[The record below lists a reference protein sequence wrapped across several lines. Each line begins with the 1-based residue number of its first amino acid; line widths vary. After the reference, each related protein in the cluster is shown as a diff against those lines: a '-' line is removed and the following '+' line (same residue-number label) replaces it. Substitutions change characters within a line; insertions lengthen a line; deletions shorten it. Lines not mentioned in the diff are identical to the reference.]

1 MKFCQKLIVAGLL
14 LFSSCAPLSKSQLK
28 GSHNYFE
35 AIANYPRYYRALNVT
50 VADLNL
56 EAKNLESSL
65 HSSDSLR
72 VATIIYSIN
81 EYEESMIVPD
91 SILIHT
97 KYLDTY
103 IQNYYSLIP
112 NGFNIYRALKGTTE
126 TISGIFGLGGVVS
139 GILPNQING
148 LNPTKKGKIQAHVL
162 SSESYLMESLLKLKE
177 YINES
182 YLPRLEE
189 IDRQSIKHFEALLSS
204 INHKTPPLEYYTRH
218 NRMLTQFYQRLYH
231 TKSLVK
237 QLSKAIDSFMVVEKE
252 LTSSFKERGKLDME
266 STHINELLND
276 MQRTNYLLTDLNER
290 R

>member
-1 MKFCQKLIVAGLL
+1 MKFGQKLIAAF
-14 LFSSCAPLSKSQLK
+14 LFVLSSCAPLSKSQLK
-28 GSHNYFE
+28 VSHNYFE
-35 AIANYPRYYRALNVT
+35 AVANYPRYYRALNVT

-72 VATIIYSIN
+72 VATIIHSIN

-126 TISGIFGLGGVVS
+126 TIGGIFGLGGVVS

-148 LNPTKKGKIQAHVL
+148 LNPAKKGKIQSHIL
-162 SSESYLMESLLKLKE
+162 SSESYLMESLLKLKA

-182 YLPRLEE
+182 YLPRLDEV
-189 IDRQSIKHFEALLSS
+189 DKQSIVHFEALLSS
-204 INHKTPPLEYYTRH
+204 INHKTPPLEYYTKH

-252 LTSSFKERGKLDME
+252 LTASFKERGKLDME

-276 MQRTNYLLTDLNER
+276 MQRINYLLVELNDR
-290 R
+290 K

>member
-1 MKFCQKLIVAGLL
+1 MKFGQKLIVWSLL
-14 LFSSCAPLSKSQLK
+14 LLSSCAPLSKSQLK

-148 LNPTKKGKIQAHVL
+148 LNPTKKGKIQAHIL

-189 IDRQSIKHFEALLSS
+189 IDRESIKHFEALLSS
-204 INHKTPPLEYYTRH
+204 INHKTPPLEYYTKH

-237 QLSKAIDSFMVVEKE
+237 QLSKSIDSFMVVEKE
-252 LTSSFKERGKLDME
+252 LTRSFKERGKLDME

-276 MQRTNYLLTDLNER
+276 MQRINYLLVDLNER
-290 R
+290 K